1 MVRTIYVVFTNIR
14 LSDPQVRNMKQ
25 YKFLCPFSKE
35 DINEIKRLYNVE
47 HLSQYKI
54 AERYNVSR
62 GNIQQILNGSIY
74 KDRRLVCVYRSP
86 FVMSP

>member
-1 MVRTIYVVFTNIR
+1 M
-14 LSDPQVRNMKQ
+14 QVIWNGQ
-25 YKFLCPFSKE
+25 FSKE

-74 KDRRLVCVYRSP
+74 KD
-86 FVMSP
+86 